1 MNDHRI
7 WIYAL
12 VSIFMLIGFEDINGI
27 QEWDTQYAYAPLLER
42 FTWKTMDFAYPDER
56 TRQLAI
62 ASGEYIPENSL
73 PVGIEIWRSKLFVTI
88 PRWRDGECPRIL

>member
-1 MNDHRI
+1 
-7 WIYAL
+7 
-12 VSIFMLIGFEDINGI
+12 MLIGFEDINGI

-42 FTWKTMDFAYPDER
+42 FTWKTMDFAYPNER

-73 PVGIEIWRSKLFVTI
+73 PVGIEIWRNKLFVTI